1 MVTAM
6 TQYTTQLS
14 YAAIAEVV
22 NDEVL
27 IMPMIET
34 KEGVENVEYVY
45 IRFSRRTNPAR
56 LLAETVSRAIAA
68 VPGIDAL
75 LIGCADLCMEY
86 VLLPSFTQDA
96 TDGN

>member
-1 MVTAM
+1 M

-34 KEGVENVEYVY
+34 KEGVENVELGIPGQYDSDL
-45 IRFSRRTNPAR
+45 FHS
-56 LLAETVSRAIAA
+56 TVSKIAA
-68 VPGIDAL
+68 AAEKASIDGRKVFVGLGGLEPRPDL
-75 LIGCADLCMEY
+75 LEELAKRHAPIRL
-86 VLLPSFTQDA
+86 Q
-96 TDGN
+96 